1 MMDPA
6 DTEAPPVAN
15 FSINRLG
22 HSVISKY
29 VISLSSFFQKLYCVL
44 KLEKNVNWGS
54 CTDCIKRLKLLLFFK
69 LFQT

>member
-22 HSVISKY
+22 HSVIG
-29 VISLSSFFQKLYCVL
+29 KLAAET
-44 KLEKNVNWGS
+44 KKF
-54 CTDCIKRLKLLLFFK
+54 TDSEVVRE
-69 LFQT
+69 